1 MDWRIFLMPKNFD
14 FGDKMP
20 KKPIDELPD
29 DAVFVLND
37 KQDFADFDAAFA
49 TVNKGKGEK
58 K

>member
-1 MDWRIFLMPKNFD
+1 MPKIFD

-29 DAVFVLND
+29 DAVFVLDD

-49 TVNKGKGEK
+49 TVNKDRGEK